1 MEKTMPDL
9 FVVMNDEEL
18 VEAIEYA
25 RSQGARHANS
35 LIALNYDLVI
45 NRELIEERSEK
56 SGKWFPDFVTYIK
69 LPTANFDS
77 IGILLSPTVWNTYD
91 DSLVYKT
98 LLDNKITFDILYD
111 PIFIAPRKL
120 MDKIESDKVKSQRCP
135 INSPWTA
142 RDIEVVET
150 ALASIR
156 GIKKATLLRNTNF
169 EINIYVNDFNNTVD
183 EFLIASEVSKKRY
196 VEEFYYPNVLHLE
209 TDDGVFNVFMGSDI
223 DLKKVIEMLDERNID
238 TVLKDYENT
247 DKELL
252 LYDSREHELKL
263 S

>member
-9 FVVMNDEEL
+9 FVVMSDEEL
-18 VEAIEYA
+18 KESIEYA
-25 RSQGARHANS
+25 RSQGATHASS

-45 NRELIEERSEK
+45 NGEEVEDYSEE

-69 LPTANFDS
+69 IPIENDDF

-91 DSLVYKT
+91 ESLVYKT
-98 LLDNKITFDILYD
+98 LLDNKISFDIFYD

-120 MDKIESDKVKSQRCP
+120 IDKIESDKVKSQKCP

-150 ALASIR
+150 ALSSIR
-156 GIKKATLLRNTNF
+156 GIKKATLLKDTLF
-169 EINIYVNDFNNTVD
+169 AIKIYVNDFNNTVD

-196 VEEFYYPNVLHLE
+196 IEEFYYPNVLHLE
-209 TDDGVFNVFMGSDI
+209 TDEGVFNVFMGSDI
-223 DLKKVIEMLDERNID
+223 DLKKVIEMLEARNID

-252 LYDSREHELKL
+252 LYDSRKYELKL